1 MALELLQ
8 FKAIDQN
15 LATIDA
21 GFDKLNR
28 GGLSELY
35 LILPSSISF
44 LPSYNSYQDSVGRF
58 EVSGHAAIT
67 LLANSEVFRLRFLPE
82 SGKYSE
88 VQKEDDNGILYEQTL
103 NLDLPKTRE
112 EVTWLKHKMRRR
124 RYVGIY
130 RDNNGLVRILG
141 TKARGFQFQFKE
153 DISGENNVYEV
164 TGKLNALAPAPFW
177 SITGEITDNI
187 TIL

>member
-8 FKAIDQN
+8 FKAIYQN

-35 LILPSSISF
+35 LILPSSISV
-44 LPSYNSYQDSVGRF
+44 LPSYNLYEDATGQF
-58 EVSGHAAIT
+58 NINATHIT
-67 LLANSEVFRLRFLPE
+67 LLANSEVFRLRFLPD
-82 SGKYSE
+82 SAKYSE
-88 VQKEDDNGILYEQTL
+88 TQKEDDNGILYEQIL
-103 NLDLPKTRE
+103 KLDLPKTRA
-112 EVTWLKHKMRRR
+112 EVTWLKHKVRRR
-124 RYVGIY
+124 RYVAIY

-141 TKARGFQFQFKE
+141 TKERGFQFQFKE
-153 DISGENNVYEV
+153 DISGENNFYEV